1 MFASRS
7 NPALRSLLRYRP
19 SLESLEGRL
28 LMPGLDVP
36 QLSSRPG
43 AAATIYLDFNG
54 HVESS
59 WGSFSNVT
67 TPAFDRDGD
76 PTSFSATELN
86 SINEIWTRVAEDF
99 IPFNVNVTTVAPAT
113 FDHGKTLT

>member
-7 NPALRSLLRYRP
+7 RLARRAFLQYRP

-28 LMPGLDVP
+28 LMAGLDVP

-43 AAATIYLDFNG
+43 AAATIYLDFDG
-54 HVESS
+54 HFESS

-67 TPAFDRDGD
+67 TAFSDCTTIFSRV
-76 PTSFSATELN
+76 SFAQGSRNILPEP
-86 SINEIWTRVAEDF
+86 SW
-99 IPFNVNVTTVAPAT
+99 
-113 FDHGKTLT
+113 